1 MSAPV
6 AGRGAGYYYSHSV
19 SPCAN
24 ARPPPGGRSRRPCAC
39 TVVWTHIILRS
50 SPTII
55 GPARKT
61 LPLTRAGARLG
72 YAGMAALTA
81 LVTVAGSLAAAGE
94 RSIRQELEAIG
105 IDRVELRSG
114 SFYST
119 RPPALPTP
127 ADQEALNQVF
137 PGLPSLYVQT
147 QTARFS
153 SDAATADGR
162 LILVRGDYEAVSGT
176 ERPMADSE
184 RRRSGAVV
192 GHDWRNLVSPG
203 RARTAPCASRFK
215 AAP

>member
-1 MSAPV
+1 MRWGSALRLLLSRGLRGLAAGAPV
-6 AGRGAGYYYSHSV
+6 ALVTAGAGYYYSHSV
-19 SPCAN
+19 SPYAN
-24 ARPPPGGRSRRPCAC
+24 AAAAAAGAGAAVALYAAC
-39 TVVWTHIILRS
+39 TVVWTHVVLRS

-119 RPPALPTP
+119 RPPRSPTP
-127 ADQEALNQVF
+127 ADQEALNEVF

-153 SDAATADGR
+153 SDVATAD
-162 LILVRGDYEAVSGT
+162 VR
-176 ERPMADSE
+176 
-184 RRRSGAVV
+184 
-192 GHDWRNLVSPG
+192 N
-203 RARTAPCASRFK
+203 
-215 AAP
+215 